1 MSRPPRPEPG
11 VEYAGFPTA
20 EFAAA
25 RSLSALAGLAKFLG
39 VTETRAA
46 ELLQDPNAYSA
57 EIRARQPSPETQLR
71 RRWRPGYASPY
82 LS

>member
-1 MSRPPRPEPG
+1 MSKPPRPEPG

-20 EFAAA
+20 EFAVA
-25 RSLSALAGLAKFLG
+25 RNLSAVAGLAKFLG

-46 ELLQDPNAYSA
+46 GLLGDRDAYCA

-71 RRWRPGYASPY
+71 RRWLPGYGSPY
-82 LS
+82 VS